1 MPLKIS
7 VYVPC
12 YNAERTIGACLASL
26 IAQRRKPDEILL
38 VDDGSTDR
46 SLDIAKRYPGVKI
59 IQHAVN
65 KGLATARNSGIRF
78 SKGDLIASIDS
89 DCAADPFWLQ
99 ILEAEMER
107 NPALSG
113 VAGAVNES
121 ERGTIPD
128 RWRTYHMA
136 QHYGKKV
143 VENPRFL
150 FGANTVFRRGA
161 LEAAGSYPSKL
172 RTNGEDLEI
181 CKRIYMRVPDAQL
194 RYQPKA
200 YVHHLRRDTF
210 RSLANTYWRYQ
221 TYVSWARPEPR
232 NIGRSARQTGR
243 LLKQLWCNQLVWDL
257 RQKRREGLLIALYFS
272 FVLPWLQIKQHLKNQ
287 KDCKTKPSG

>member
-1 MPLKIS
+1 MSLKIS

-46 SLDIAKRYPGVKI
+46 SLDIAKRFPGVKI

-78 SKGDLIASIDS
+78 SKGDLVASIDS
-89 DCAADPFWLQ
+89 DCAADPMWLQ

-107 NPALSG
+107 DPELTGA
-113 VAGAVNES
+113 AGAVNES
-121 ERGTIPD
+121 ERDTIPD
-128 RWRTYHMA
+128 RWRTFHMA
-136 QHYGKKV
+136 QHYGQNV

-150 FGANTVFRRGA
+150 FGANTIFRREA
-161 LEAAGSYPSKL
+161 LQVAGPYPASL

-181 CKRIYMRVPDAQL
+181 CKRTYMRVPNAKL
-194 RYQPKA
+194 RYMPKA
-200 YVHHLRRDTF
+200 FVHHLRKDTF
-210 RSLANTYWRYQ
+210 RSIANTYWRYQ

-232 NIGRSARQTGR
+232 KLGRTAHQTWR
-243 LLKQLWCNQLVWDL
+243 LLKQLWGHDLVWDI
-257 RQKRREGLLIALYFS
+257 RQKRWEGLLIAFYLTA
-272 FVLPWLQIKQHLKNQ
+272 VLPRLQIRQHIKNQ
-287 KDCKTKPSG
+287 KDCKLLASE